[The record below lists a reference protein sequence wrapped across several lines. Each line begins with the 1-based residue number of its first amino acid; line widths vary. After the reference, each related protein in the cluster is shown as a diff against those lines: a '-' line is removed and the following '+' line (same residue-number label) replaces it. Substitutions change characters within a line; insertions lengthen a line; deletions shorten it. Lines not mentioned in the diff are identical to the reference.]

1 MFSKIQ
7 LKFPIHVGMRRV
19 DGTTENALKLL
30 VDYVPPFVWQKPFEQ
45 SRADDQRSTQGYQ
58 QQALFQLG
66 MRRHDDNLPA
76 SLPSRVRYSF
86 PPTKVPWRHIMEK
99 VVGIG
104 GVFFRAQDPKA
115 LADWYSTHLGINK
128 VPDNYNDPA
137 WQQQAGPTV
146 FAPFAQTTKYFGD
159 PAKQW
164 MLNFRVANLDALVT
178 QLQSA
183 GISVK
188 VDPEKYPNGRFA
200 RTHDPEGNPIE
211 LWEPAGPNAK

>member
-1 MFSKIQ
+1 
-7 LKFPIHVGMRRV
+7 
-19 DGTTENALKLL
+19 
-30 VDYVPPFVWQKPFEQ
+30 
-45 SRADDQRSTQGYQ
+45 
-58 QQALFQLG
+58 
-66 MRRHDDNLPA
+66 
-76 SLPSRVRYSF
+76 
-86 PPTKVPWRHIMEK
+86 MEK

-104 GVFFRAQDPKA
+104 GVFFRAQDPQA

-146 FAPFAQTTKYFGD
+146 FAPFAQTTKYFGNPD
-159 PAKQW
+159 KQW

-200 RTHDPEGNPIE
+200 RIHDPEGNPIE
-211 LWEPAGPNAK
+211 LWEPAGPNVKK